1 MTTDANPDLDVRLV
15 ASQGLANFQ
24 SDGVDIAVR
33 QGRPPFGPG
42 LVAEPLFFEA
52 FYAVCS
58 PALLSGEHALRTPD
72 DLGQHVLLHD
82 AHGLWPLFMEEV
94 FGDKP
99 RPESRTMNFS
109 QTSLALDAAL
119 AGQGVALASDLF
131 VEDELAA
138 GRLCRPFDE
147 TIKSEFGYFIVM
159 PRARQ
164 DADYVRRMRDWL
176 ITQR

>member
-1 MTTDANPDLDVRLV
+1 
-15 ASQGLANFQ
+15 
-24 SDGVDIAVR
+24 
-33 QGRPPFGPG
+33 
-42 LVAEPLFFEA
+42 
-52 FYAVCS
+52 
-58 PALLSGEHALRTPD
+58 
-72 DLGQHVLLHD
+72 
-82 AHGLWPLFMEEV
+82 
-94 FGDKP
+94 
-99 RPESRTMNFS
+99 MNFS